1 MAIINVLDKNTIDKI
16 AAGEVVERPASVVK
30 ELLENS
36 VDAKAGAITIEIK
49 NGGIGMIRITDDGC
63 GMTTD
68 DVRTA
73 FMRHAT
79 SKIHSAKDLDDIAT
93 LGFRG
98 EALSSIAAVSRVELI
113 TKNYEELT
121 GVRYTIDGGEEGEL
135 QEIGAPEGTTFI
147 VRNLFFN
154 TPARKKFLKTD
165 KTEGTHIANV
175 VQKIAL
181 SHPEIAFTFISDG
194 RKRFQTFGNGNIR
207 DVIFQIYGGETARG
221 LIEVKD
227 ENELYLLRGFIGKP
241 YVARNNRASE
251 LFFVNGRF
259 IRSNLL
265 SKAVEDGYK
274 LHLMQRQFP
283 FVILYL
289 DFSGGVDVNV
299 HPQKLEVRFS
309 QEREVYEL
317 LSAQI
322 REAFLKDSLIP
333 ELAFSGNAP
342 KTVRDPVREG
352 NVSEGGGTRHEN
364 AHVSDD
370 NGMRRED
377 THVSEPP
384 SKEDEKVEPFEK
396 KRLSEANKRY
406 EQIELQVREYE
417 RARADFLRDKSPL
430 AEIKIIGQIFE
441 TYWIIQYEDEMFVVD
456 QHAAHEKVNFERLM
470 RAYREKLLS
479 TQMITPPVVL
489 KLSTRECELL
499 ERNQDEFEG
508 LGFEIEKFGEETY
521 RISGVPADLYSV
533 DVRELFYSI
542 LDDLCDYKQSADVD
556 IVVDRIATASC
567 KASVKGN
574 QNLSVAEAKK
584 LVEELMELQNPY
596 QCPHGRPTMIRM
608 TKTELE
614 KRFKRIV

>member
-1 MAIINVLDKNTIDKI
+1 M
-16 AAGEVVERPASVVK
+16 
-30 ELLENS
+30 
-36 VDAKAGAITIEIK
+36 
-49 NGGIGMIRITDDGC
+49 
-63 GMTTD
+63 
-68 DVRTA
+68 
-73 FMRHAT
+73 
-79 SKIHSAKDLDDIAT
+79 
-93 LGFRG
+93 
-98 EALSSIAAVSRVELI
+98 
-113 TKNYEELT
+113 
-121 GVRYTIDGGEEGEL
+121 
-135 QEIGAPEGTTFI
+135 
-147 VRNLFFN
+147 
-154 TPARKKFLKTD
+154 
-165 KTEGTHIANV
+165 
-175 VQKIAL
+175 
-181 SHPEIAFTFISDG
+181 
-194 RKRFQTFGNGNIR
+194 
-207 DVIFQIYGGETARG
+207 
-221 LIEVKD
+221 
-227 ENELYLLRGFIGKP
+227 
-241 YVARNNRASE
+241 
-251 LFFVNGRF
+251 
-259 IRSNLL
+259 
-265 SKAVEDGYK
+265 
-274 LHLMQRQFP
+274 
-283 FVILYL
+283 
-289 DFSGGVDVNV
+289 
-299 HPQKLEVRFS
+299 
-309 QEREVYEL
+309 
-317 LSAQI
+317 
-322 REAFLKDSLIP
+322 
-333 ELAFSGNAP
+333 
-342 KTVRDPVREG
+342 RDPVREG

-364 AHVSDD
+364 PHVSDD

-479 TQMITPPVVL
+479 TQMIAPPVVL

>member
-1 MAIINVLDKNTIDKI
+1 M
-16 AAGEVVERPASVVK
+16 
-30 ELLENS
+30 
-36 VDAKAGAITIEIK
+36 
-49 NGGIGMIRITDDGC
+49 
-63 GMTTD
+63 
-68 DVRTA
+68 
-73 FMRHAT
+73 
-79 SKIHSAKDLDDIAT
+79 
-93 LGFRG
+93 
-98 EALSSIAAVSRVELI
+98 
-113 TKNYEELT
+113 
-121 GVRYTIDGGEEGEL
+121 RYTIEGGDEGEL

-154 TPARKKFLKTD
+154 TPARKKFLKTG
-165 KTEGTHIANV
+165 KTEATHIANI

-194 RKRFQTFGNGNIR
+194 KKRFQTFGNGSIR
-207 DVIFQIYGGETARG
+207 DVIYQIYGGETARG
-221 LIEVKD
+221 LIEVD
-227 ENELYLLRGFIGKP
+227 EKNELYALRGFIGKP
-241 YVARNNRASE
+241 YVARNNRGSE

-289 DFSGGVDVNV
+289 DFKGGVDVNV

-309 QEREVYEL
+309 EEREIYEA

-333 ELAFSGNAP
+333 EFNIPAVKTKSESAP
-342 KTVRDPVREG
+342 VFEQRE
-352 NVSEGGGTRHEN
+352 SYHEN
-364 AHVSDD
+364 KVAEVKPD
-370 NGMRRED
+370 G
-377 THVSEPP
+377 
-384 SKEDEKVEPFEK
+384 DEKAFVKKDQVVEAGTVDQVAETGTGGNMEIVEPFEK
-396 KRLSEANKRY
+396 RRQVENVQKA
-406 EQIELQVREYE
+406 EQIELQIREYE

-430 AEIKIIGQIFE
+430 SEIKIIGQVFE
-441 TYWIIQYEDEMFVVD
+441 TYWIIQYENEMFIVD

-470 RAYREKLLS
+470 SAYREKMLS
-479 TQMITPPVVL
+479 TQMIAPPVVL
-489 KLSTRECELL
+489 NLSMRECELL
-499 ERNQDEFEG
+499 EKNYDEFAR

-521 RISGVPADLYSV
+521 RICGVPADLYSV
-533 DVRELFYSI
+533 DVRDLFYSI
-542 LDDLCDYKQSADVD
+542 LDDLSDFKQSADAD

-574 QNLSVAEAKK
+574 QVLSAAEAKK
-584 LVEELMELQNPY
+584 LIEDLMALGNPY